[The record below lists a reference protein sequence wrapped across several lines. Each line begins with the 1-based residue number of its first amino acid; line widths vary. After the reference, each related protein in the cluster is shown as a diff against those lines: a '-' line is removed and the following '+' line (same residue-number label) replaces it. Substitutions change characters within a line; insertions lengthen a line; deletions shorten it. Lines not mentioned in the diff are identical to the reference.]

1 MRLTGKISIR
11 RFWLTLTISM
21 FIELVAAAL
30 DPEIALTKLYPEI
43 IHKIFLS
50 VLTICRLTLRRL
62 NLCRWTLFR

>member
-1 MRLTGKISIR
+1 
-11 RFWLTLTISM
+11 M

-30 DPEIALTKLYPEI
+30 GPEIVLTKLYPEI